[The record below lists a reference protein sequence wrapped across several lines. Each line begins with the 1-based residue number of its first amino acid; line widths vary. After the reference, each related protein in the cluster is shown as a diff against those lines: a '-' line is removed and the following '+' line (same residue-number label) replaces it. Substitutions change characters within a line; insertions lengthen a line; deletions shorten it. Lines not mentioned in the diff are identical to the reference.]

1 MAVNHKSGRLV
12 VEVEPELK
20 LALHAA
26 LAADGLSMK
35 DWLVD
40 RARDYIAERSQPR
53 LFVAEPKGPPY
64 KTGERGH
71 D

>member
-12 VEVEPELK
+12 VDIEPEMK

-26 LAADGLSMK
+26 LAADGLSLK
-35 DWLVD
+35 DWLVT
-40 RARDYIAERSQPR
+40 RARDYIESAQPR
-53 LFVAEPKGPPY
+53 LRVAERRGPRY
-64 KTGERGH
+64 TLERVH